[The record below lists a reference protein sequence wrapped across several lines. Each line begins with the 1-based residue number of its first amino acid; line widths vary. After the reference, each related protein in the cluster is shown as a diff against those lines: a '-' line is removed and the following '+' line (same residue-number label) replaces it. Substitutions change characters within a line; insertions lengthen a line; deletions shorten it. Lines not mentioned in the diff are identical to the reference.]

1 MSSYKEKWNLEVT
14 LRFAFSH
21 FREKKVKVLVPQSH
35 PTVCDLMDCRLPG
48 SSLHG
53 IFQGRILE
61 WVDISFF
68 RGSSQPRDQ
77 TWVPCIRDRF
87 FIISATNY
95 GTNDPVQGYRQ
106 NTCNSVFNSM
116 RNKMSIFITK
126 KLIHIILPSLVCEL
140 NDYYNPHAYGSFTWV
155 AQAMRKFY

>member
-1 MSSYKEKWNLEVT
+1 MFVFVIVAQLCLILCDPMDYSPPSSSV
-14 LRFAFSH
+14 
-21 FREKKVKVLVPQSH
+21 
-35 PTVCDLMDCRLPG
+35 
-48 SSLHG
+48 HG
-53 IFQGRILE
+53 ISQAKILE
-61 WVDISFF
+61 WVAIAFS